1 MAQKTI
7 FNQYLVI
14 NHHGK
19 EYENDYIYIYIY
31 IYISESHCYKAEI
44 KLIQHCKQLY
54 FNEIN

>member
-19 EYENDYIYIYIY
+19 EYEKYIYIY
-31 IYISESHCYKAEI
+31 ESHCYKAEI

>member
-19 EYENDYIYIYIY
+19 EYEKKKYIYIHIYIYIY
-31 IYISESHCYKAEI
+31 MNRIVI
-44 KLIQHCKQLY
+44 KQKL
-54 FNEIN
+54 N